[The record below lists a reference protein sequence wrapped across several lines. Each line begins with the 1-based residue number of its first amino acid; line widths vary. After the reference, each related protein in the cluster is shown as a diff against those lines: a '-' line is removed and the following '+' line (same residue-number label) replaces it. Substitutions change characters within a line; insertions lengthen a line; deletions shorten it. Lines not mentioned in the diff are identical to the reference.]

1 MQLRRILCCLLLFPA
16 AAALAQGT
24 PPGAAA
30 KSADQDFPRRQVSIV
45 HQFSPGIG
53 GDTLARIIAPH
64 LGDLW
69 KQPVVVESRPG
80 ASGTI
85 AAGMV
90 AKAPPDGHV
99 MLLMAN
105 TYTMMPSLFKNLMQ
119 FDPEND
125 FAAVGML
132 AVTSYVLAV
141 NPERVAA
148 QDLDHFIADVKAGP
162 GKYGYASPGNGT
174 PMHLGSEIFKLRLG
188 LDILNVPYKG
198 SAGAITDLV
207 GGRVQMMFTTIPTG
221 LPHIR
226 SGRLRALAVTGARR
240 SPQLPGVPT
249 FRERGMDYM
258 DSIDGWYGI
267 LVPARTTAATIARIH
282 QDFEKV
288 LQRQDVQEA
297 LARQAITP
305 AVSAPEK
312 FAGVVKSD
320 IALWRRLIAEMKIPA
335 E

>member
-1 MQLRRILCCLLLFPA
+1 MQVRRILCCLLLFPA
-16 AAALAQGT
+16 ATALAQGT

-30 KSADQDFPRRQVSIV
+30 KSADQDFPRRQVTIV

-53 GDTLARIIAPH
+53 GDTLGRIIAPH
-64 LGDLW
+64 LGELW

-85 AAGMV
+85 AVATV
-90 AKAPPDGHV
+90 AKSAPDGHTW
-99 MLLMAN
+99 LLMAN
-105 TYTMMPSLFKNLMQ
+105 TYTMMPALFKNLMQ

-125 FAAVGML
+125 FAAVAML
-132 AVTSYVLAV
+132 AVTGYVLTV

-148 QDLDHFIADVKAGP
+148 QDLDHFIAEVKASP

-198 SAGAITDLV
+198 SAGAITDV
-207 GGRVQMMFTTIPTG
+207 IGGRVQMMLTTIPTG

-226 SGRLRALAVTGARR
+226 SGKLRALAVTGARR
-240 SPQLPGVPT
+240 SPQLPSVPT
-249 FRERGMDYM
+249 FRERGIDYM

-267 LVPARTTAATIARIH
+267 LVPARTPAATISRIH
-282 QDFEKV
+282 QDLEAV
-288 LQRQDVQEA
+288 MQRPDVQEA

-305 AVSAPEK
+305 AVSTPDK
-312 FAGVVKSD
+312 FAGVVRSD
-320 IALWRRLIAEMKIPA
+320 IALWRRLIAEMKISA